1 MAIEANENEKDYIQ
15 ILTKGL
21 ESSLNTTEIE
31 DGKLRFTTDTR
42 NLYLD
47 LVESGVK
54 KRIKISDIDDT
65 LTEEEIFSILAP
77 LPKIYISKDTHRA
90 YVSAGLEWIDLAAVQ
105 LSLSEIKDLDV
116 PLWFSEAT
124 SDKPYYSTELTY
136 NTSTKE
142 LKVPNVKASKTVK
155 VGGLIITD
163 SVDENTNLHLVEFSF
178 A

>member
-1 MAIEANENEKDYIQ
+1 MAIEANKNEKDYIQ
-15 ILTKGL
+15 VLTKGL
-21 ESSLNTTEIE
+21 ESSLDTTEIE

-54 KRIKISDIDDT
+54 KRIKISDIDNT

-116 PLWFSEAT
+116 PLWFSEKDST
-124 SDKPYYSTELTY
+124 QPVYSEDLTY
-136 NTSTKE
+136 NTSKKE
-142 LKVPNVKASKTVK
+142 LKAVNMKASKSITVD
-155 VGGLIITD
+155 GLVITD
-163 SVDENTNLHLVEFSF
+163 TVDENNFHTVEFSF
-178 A
+178 NN